1 MGRGIDSD
9 FYSSNYDVQD
19 EVIRIL
25 GFKVATKILWV
36 KDLRFKVAT
45 DMLLVLTQIYVAT
58 IITLLVEAVPLV
70 LEGSR
75 EQNVL

>member
-45 DMLLVLTQIYVAT
+45 EMLLVLTQIYVAT
-58 IITLLVEAVPLV
+58 ITLLAEVVPLV

>member
-1 MGRGIDSD
+1 MLW
-9 FYSSNYDVQD
+9 V
-19 EVIRIL
+19 EELTVISIVAVMMSRMKSL

-45 DMLLVLTQIYVAT
+45 EMLLVLTQIYVAT
-58 IITLLVEAVPLV
+58 ITLLAEVVPLV

>member
-36 KDLRFKVAT
+36 KNLRFKVAT
-45 DMLLVLTQIYVAT
+45 EMLLVLTQIYVAT
-58 IITLLVEAVPLV
+58 ITLLAEVVPLV

>member
-1 MGRGIDSD
+1 MLW
-9 FYSSNYDVQD
+9 V
-19 EVIRIL
+19 EELTVISIVAIMMSRMKSL

-36 KDLRFKVAT
+36 KDLSFKVAT